1 MSFQFIELLRDFKKL
16 IIFSFNLPSLDEEV
30 VSRLDWKN
38 DRKSGKYLY
47 SNRINYKMVG

>member
-1 MSFQFIELLRDFKKL
+1 MSSQFIELLRDLKKL

-38 DRKSGKYLY
+38 DRKNGKFSYFE
-47 SNRINYKMVG
+47 SN